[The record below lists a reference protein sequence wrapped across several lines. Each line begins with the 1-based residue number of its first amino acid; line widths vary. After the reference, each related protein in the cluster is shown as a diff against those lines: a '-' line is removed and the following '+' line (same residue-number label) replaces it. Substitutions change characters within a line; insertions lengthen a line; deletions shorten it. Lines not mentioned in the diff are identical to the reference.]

1 MFSYM
6 EHLPYTCRTSVHV
19 SLDLLSYIE
28 WVILR
33 RGRREGEVK
42 RERKHMCVHSWCTA
56 GAQRLTW
63 HLCLPITPH
72 CSESASL
79 TEPEAHGLDLF
90 ASEPPAVSSTTTS
103 PEQEGVGH
111 VQCHAS
117 FNVRLGIW
125 TQAIIQ
131 VRWAVSPASQ
141 LSSFSNFLN
150 CSGSDPLQ
158 NVHFANVFFCAL
170 GCHLILVT
178 TSCAL
183 QKLSSLMQSKAIYSN
198 SLALFYWNN
207 LLIL

>member
-1 MFSYM
+1 M
-6 EHLPYTCRTSVHV
+6 
-19 SLDLLSYIE
+19 SYIKE
-28 WVILR
+28 R
-33 RGRREGEVK
+33 KKGGGGEEGEKTYVCALV
-42 RERKHMCVHSWCTA
+42 MHSWSTEA
-56 GAQRLTW
+56 DV
-63 HLCLPITPH
+63 TPVSSYH
-72 CSESASL
+72 SPLFWVSVSHWAWSSRSQ
-79 TEPEAHGLDLF
+79 LDLF